1 MFLLEIEAETHPLAV
16 RPASTA
22 LSGEGDWGWGQ
33 QANHLQRIVG
43 PSPAWVWPPYSASLS
58 PKFYE
63 VSQCSYAAGPTIQ
76 PWTTP
81 PFQQNRQYS
90 TLSSPISRA
99 RKNSSISPLPC
110 VRTSIKAAHN
120 PTFAHILLRLESELI
135 KTSRTRAHTIIKGI
149 RFRMP

>member
-81 PFQQNRQYS
+81 P
-90 TLSSPISRA
+90 ISAKPTVFYAIIPHIESKKEQLNLPFTVRA
-99 RKNSSISPLPC
+99 NF
-110 VRTSIKAAHN
+110 N
-120 PTFAHILLRLESELI
+120 
-135 KTSRTRAHTIIKGI
+135 
-149 RFRMP
+149 